1 LNLPTPEKNL
11 HDIILDHINDLAK
24 MDALKKILNEASELD
39 LLDALHSLTGEYPG
53 MVYRLLAKDKALD
66 VFEQLDTDSQQL
78 LIHALTDHA
87 AIEIIEHLPPD
98 DRVRLLDE
106 LPAKVAKKMLA
117 ALSPNER
124 SMTNLLMGYEPDTA
138 GRIMTPEYVNIKK
151 EQTAEEALERVKID
165 ALEKETIYTLY
176 ITDSTRKLE
185 GVISLRDLI
194 IAEPTDKIEDI
205 MEKITTT
212 VSTDTDQEEVA
223 HILQKMDWLA
233 IPVVDRESRLVGII
247 TFDDIAQIIED
258 EATEDIEIMA
268 ALNPSE
274 TPYLKTGIFRQARNR
289 IVWLMFLMLS
299 ATFTGFIIAGFEE
312 TLEAAIVLATFI
324 PMLMDTAGNAGAQSA
339 TLVIRGMAL
348 GDIQFK
354 DLLAVLWRETR
365 VSIICGIALATAN
378 FARIFIF
385 TNGGDYL
392 LAFTVSFA
400 LIATVIMA
408 KTVGCLLP
416 LFAKKINVDP
426 AVMATPLIT
435 TIVDAAALIIFFTF
449 ATLILHI

>member
-1 LNLPTPEKNL
+1 MEKSFYEIVVECLRDVGSMNV
-11 HDIILDHINDLAK
+11 
-24 MDALKKILNEASELD
+24 LKEILNEASELE
-39 LLDALHSLTGEYPG
+39 LLDTLQKLSEEHQG

-66 VFEQLDTDSQQL
+66 VFEQLDTDFQQQL
-78 LIHALTDHA
+78 IRAFTDKA

-98 DRVRLLDE
+98 DRVKLLDE

-138 GRIMTPEYVNIKK
+138 GRIMTPEYVNIQKG
-151 EQTAEEALERVKID
+151 QTAAEALKRVKID
-165 ALEKETIYTLY
+165 APNKETIYTLY
-176 ITDSTRKLE
+176 ITDNTRKLE
-185 GVISLRDLI
+185 GVISLRDLL
-194 IAEPTDKIEDI
+194 IADPNVKIEDI
-205 MEKITTT
+205 MEKITAT
-212 VSTDTDQEEVA
+212 VATNTDQEEVA
-223 HILQKMDWLA
+223 RILQKMDWLA
-233 IPVVDRESRLVGII
+233 IPVVDKENRLVGII

-258 EATEDIEIMA
+258 EATEDIEIMG

-299 ATFTGFIIAGFEE
+299 ATFTGLIIAGFEE
-312 TLEAAIVLATFI
+312 SLEAAIVLATFI
-324 PMLMDTAGNAGAQSA
+324 PMLMGTAGNAGSQAA

-348 GDIQFK
+348 GDIQFS
-354 DLLAVLWRETR
+354 DLLSVLWREIR
-365 VSIICGIALATAN
+365 ISALCGIALAAAN
-378 FARIFIF
+378 FIRIIF
-385 TNGGDYL
+385 LTNVGDYL
-392 LAFTVSFA
+392 LALTVSLA
-400 LIATVIMA
+400 LIATVIMS

-435 TIVDAAALIIFFTF
+435 TIVDAAALIIFFSF
-449 ATLILHI
+449 ATLILNI